1 MGWENEK
8 EKSMFGQVGFGI
20 MALIA
25 TDIALSSVAVVRY
38 PALLQQHLAWIYLL
52 EPTAILLV
60 YGIGTIY
67 LANARDD
74 IWISIRRNATLFG
87 LVTGSIELINIV
99 IENLAFKFT
108 SGPLVSIGFM
118 LLVFVL
124 WGIAAAWS
132 ARSSKSVRA
141 GIFTAI
147 ASAGICMLIAVAG
160 GFFVELLVA
169 PPNPA
174 VVSTW
179 AEFKR
184 SGWTDPYAF
193 GLANALDSGSTHL
206 LIAPVVAL
214 VFGSVSSL
222 LSRFLSAKAFPAGA

>member
-1 MGWENEK
+1 
-8 EKSMFGQVGFGI
+8 MFGRFGI
-20 MALIA
+20 GIMVLIA
-25 TDIALSSVAVVRY
+25 TDIALSSVAVLRY
-38 PALLQQHLAWIYLL
+38 PALLQQHLAWMYLL

-60 YGIGTIY
+60 YAVGTLY
-67 LANARDD
+67 MAKPGSD

-87 LVTGSIELINIV
+87 LVTGSIELIN
-99 IENLAFKFT
+99 LATESLAPKFA
-108 SGPLVSIGFM
+108 SSPFVSIGFM

-132 ARSSKSVRA
+132 ARSCKSVRA
-141 GIFTAI
+141 GILTAI
-147 ASAGICMLIAVAG
+147 ASSGICMLIAVAG
-160 GFFVELLVA
+160 GFFVELLVS

-174 VVSTW
+174 LVSTW

-193 GLANALDSGSTHL
+193 GLANALDSGFTHL

-214 VFGSVSSL
+214 MFGSLSSL
-222 LSRFLSAKAFPAGA
+222 LIRFLSAKAFPAVARGTESE